1 MMENALQAALRER
14 LCRAWPQSLAA
25 KLAAIMLDALP
36 PAARSMPVSF
46 IEADL
51 DEITGPFIRVWPL
64 IQATAIN
71 AAGQPRRER
80 SRLVK
85 TFSDGIRAEIRA
97 QLPRHIAKQVA
108 RVTGEAVEH
117 MIADI
122 EAANRKASA

>member
-1 MMENALQAALRER
+1 MENPLQSALCER
-14 LCRAWPQSLAA
+14 LCKAWPQAHAA
-25 KLAAIMLDALP
+25 KLAAIMVEALP

-51 DEITGPFIRVWPL
+51 DGITGPFIRVWPL

-117 MIADI
+117 TIADI

>member
-1 MMENALQAALRER
+1 MVE
-14 LCRAWPQSLAA
+14 
-25 KLAAIMLDALP
+25 ALP

-51 DEITGPFIRVWPL
+51 DGITGPFIRVWPL